1 MSETFER
8 YQEHGPKH
16 HSLGDLNVTKRNKR
30 KQITK
35 YLIAGTFILNWRAD
49 YWAGLF
55 RGGQITVLLDRIQLL
70 TVQDLIKF
78 LIRTLAVGF

>member
-30 KQITK
+30 KHINK
-35 YLIAGTFILNWRAD
+35 YLIAGTFILKWRAD
-49 YWAGLF
+49 YWAG
-55 RGGQITVLLDRIQLL
+55 II
-70 TVQDLIKF
+70 
-78 LIRTLAVGF
+78 